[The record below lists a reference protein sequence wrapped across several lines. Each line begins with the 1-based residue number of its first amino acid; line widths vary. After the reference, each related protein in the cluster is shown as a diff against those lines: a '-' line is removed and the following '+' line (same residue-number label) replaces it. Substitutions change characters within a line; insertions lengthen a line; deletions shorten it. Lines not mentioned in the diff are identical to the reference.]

1 VGKPKIGIVGKGFV
15 GSAVQH
21 GFSPNV
27 GCDAEVRVYDK
38 DPSKSL
44 NSLDETINK
53 SDFVFVSVPTP
64 SKKDGS
70 ADLRILQ
77 SALNDIADICTN
89 TETII
94 LIRSTIIPGT
104 TRNLQQ
110 KFKNLKL
117 VFNPEFLTERSANF
131 DFINQSRSIFGG
143 KKENTSKVADL
154 FRWRFGESLSILETN
169 FESAELIKYM
179 ANTFFATKISFLN
192 DMKLLSEKSNANWDD
207 VIEGFVRDGRIGHS
221 HLNVPGHD
229 GKYGFGGVC
238 FPKDMQAI
246 IHFADSLDIDMTVLK
261 GAWETNLK
269 VRPEKDWEKFKGR
282 AISEDGQ

>member
-1 VGKPKIGIVGKGFV
+1 MNKPKIGIIGKGFV

-21 GFSPNV
+21 GFSPSV

-38 DPSKSL
+38 DPLKSL
-44 NSLDETINK
+44 NTIDETINN

-64 SKKDGS
+64 SNHDGS
-70 ADLRILQ
+70 ADLAILE
-77 SALNDIADICTN
+77 SALNDIADIITN
-89 TETII
+89 KDTII

-104 TRNLQQ
+104 TRNLQL
-110 KFKNLKL
+110 KFNNLKL

-131 DFINQSRSIFGG
+131 DFINQSRAIFGG
-143 KKENTSKVADL
+143 EKANTNKVADL
-154 FRWRFGESLSILETN
+154 FRWRFGASLSILETD

-192 DMKLLSEKSNANWDD
+192 DMKLLSDKSNANWED

-229 GKYGFGGVC
+229 GRYGFGGAC
-238 FPKDMQAI
+238 FPKDIQAI
-246 IHFADSLDIDMTVLK
+246 IHYADTLDIDMSVLK

-282 AISEDGQ
+282 AVSEDD